1 MRSMTR
7 PSPAG
12 APRGTVETPRRELA
26 PAPSRT
32 RRLLAVSAVAATP
45 CSVPL
50 LRRLARSV
58 ARRQRLSEAAEEA
71 LTVIVTELATN
82 VVLHSGSPDL
92 AVMFEADDSFVTV
105 SVRDGGRWQ
114 PRSAPRCEDADM
126 DASFG
131 RGLALVEAYAT
142 ATSVRGSAEGT
153 LVRATIAL

>member
-1 MRSMTR
+1 MTR

-32 RRLLAVSAVAATP
+32 RRLLAVSAVAAAP